1 MRDVACFVG
10 VASHFLYSEKSE
22 PKLYLVLHEFSKP
35 LQHITYQYA
44 RKGARLVLVARR
56 EGLLKE
62 VADRAVTKGASDV
75 KVIIG
80 DVTKESE
87 CKLFVD
93 ETVHK
98 YGRCKTTQ
106 LSFFGPHI

>member
-1 MRDVACFVG
+1 MRN
-10 VASHFLYSEKSE
+10 LN
-22 PKLYLVLHEFSKP
+22 PKLYLVLHKFFKP

-44 RKGARLVLVARR
+44 RRGARLVLVARR
-56 EGLLKE
+56 EALLKE

-93 ETVHK
+93 ETIHK

-106 LSFFGPHI
+106 LSFFGPRI